1 MSVSTSR
8 TAELAANLADVRARI
23 ERACAAADRPVSD
36 VTLIAVT
43 KTFPVTDV
51 RALVELGV
59 PEIGENRD
67 AEAAPKA
74 AELTAAGLRVRW
86 HFIGQL
92 QRNKCRSVV
101 RYADLVH
108 SVDRLSLVRALATA
122 VDSHRHR
129 PLDVLVQLS
138 LDEDTG
144 RGGVSP
150 VELPELVAAIRGTP
164 QLRLR
169 GLMAVAPRQ
178 ADPAR
183 AFRTLAERF
192 DWLRGT
198 LPGADILS
206 AGMTG
211 DFEQAIRSGATH
223 VRVGSALLGGRVKL
237 G

>member
-23 ERACAAADRPVSD
+23 ERACAAADRPATD
-36 VTLIAVT
+36 VTLVAVT
-43 KTFPVTDV
+43 KTFPVGDV
-51 RALVELGV
+51 RTLVELGASD
-59 PEIGENRD
+59 IGENRD

-74 AELTAAGLRVRW
+74 AELAAAGLAVRW

-108 SVDRLSLVRALATA
+108 SVDRLPLVRALATA
-122 VDSHRHR
+122 VDNHRRR

-138 LDEDTG
+138 LDGATG
-144 RGGVSP
+144 RGGVPS
-150 VELPELVAAIRGTP
+150 VELPELVAAIQETP

-169 GLMAVAPRQ
+169 GLMAVAPRT
-178 ADPAR
+178 ADTAG
-183 AFRTLAERF
+183 AFRSLAEHF
-192 DWLRGT
+192 HWLRESV
-198 LPGADILS
+198 PGADILS